1 MRARAGAV
9 LAAFH
14 EGAGAG
20 IHEGVHEGAMKWQE
34 MTRKRKTEK
43 SPKSILFFSGAL
55 SCTGRKGGVSPIRRK
70 PEKPLKSAVN
80 HQTIAYLER

>member
-20 IHEGVHEGAMKWQE
+20 IHEGVHEGACADIISS
-34 MTRKRKTEK
+34 RRFIDVNL
-43 SPKSILFFSGAL
+43 PL
-55 SCTGRKGGVSPIRRK
+55 SFTTGS
-70 PEKPLKSAVN
+70 L
-80 HQTIAYLER
+80 

>member
-20 IHEGVHEGAMKWQE
+20 IHEGVHEGGGIREDLHIYIYIVYIWYIYEVGFPEICHFCSVLAEMAEIAKWQ
-34 MTRKRKTEK
+34 K
-43 SPKSILFFSGAL
+43 I
-55 SCTGRKGGVSPIRRK
+55 
-70 PEKPLKSAVN
+70 SAPWLGN
-80 HQTIAYLER
+80 